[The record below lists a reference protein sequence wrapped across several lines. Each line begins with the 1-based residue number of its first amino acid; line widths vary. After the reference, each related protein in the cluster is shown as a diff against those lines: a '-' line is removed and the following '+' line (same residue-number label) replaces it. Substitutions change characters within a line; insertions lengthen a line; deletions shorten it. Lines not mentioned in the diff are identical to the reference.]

1 MFHSTI
7 AFNTLWTRSDHRL
20 VQTTLAPEWTKP
32 THHSRTN
39 PVLKLKPDLTIFQIK
54 QILEQEDWPDKEF
67 IEIAKETGL
76 TKTIHVS
83 FDHTVIL

>member
-1 MFHSTI
+1 M
-7 AFNTLWTRSDHRL
+7 
-20 VQTTLAPEWTKP
+20 
-32 THHSRTN
+32 
-39 PVLKLKPDLTIFQIK
+39 LKLKPDLTIFQIK

-67 IEIAKETGL
+67 IEIAKEAGL